1 MPGPNDLGGFCEDSL
16 FAMGRLSLG
25 ASDASVPARPSL
37 SSAARG
43 FSSGRPCGPFSL
55 AIPLGP
61 VLARALDRTF
71 GLVSA
76 AFVFDEVLLF
86 PGHFNVL
93 PSHPQNIRLS

>member
-1 MPGPNDLGGFCEDSL
+1 
-16 FAMGRLSLG
+16 MGRLSLD
-25 ASDASVPARPSL
+25 AVDASLPARPSL

-43 FSSGRPCGPFSL
+43 FSSGRPYGPVSL
-55 AIPLGP
+55 AVPSGP
-61 VLARALDRTF
+61 VLARALDRTL

-76 AFVFDEVLLF
+76 AFIFDEVLLF